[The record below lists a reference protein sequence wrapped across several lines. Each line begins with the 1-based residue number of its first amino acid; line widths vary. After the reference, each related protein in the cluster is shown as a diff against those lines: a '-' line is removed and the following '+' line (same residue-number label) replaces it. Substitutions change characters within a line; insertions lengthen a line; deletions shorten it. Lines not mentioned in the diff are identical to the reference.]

1 MAMENGG
8 LSATDALLLG
18 NGGGFGGLGNG
29 FEGLIYLAV
38 IMAMFGGGGFG
49 WGGNNAAAALG
60 YENLATSNEVQRGF
74 ADQNMMANQRET
86 LSAVTNGTAQTIAA
100 STANATNAINAIKDG
115 NAALIREFGNVE
127 TALTALSGK
136 QQECCCNILQKIGET
151 AAATDAQIARNNY
164 DAAMR
169 DAATNANFTAQIQ
182 SVKDMIAQNK
192 IESLQSQVSQ
202 LQLAQ
207 ATAGVLKFPS
217 SWSYGAGP
225 FPPIFGGCGCGCN
238 A

>member
-1 MAMENGG
+1 MTDGTGMSVADVAA
-8 LSATDALLLG
+8 LS
-18 NGGGFGGLGNG
+18 NGGFGGGWGDGGAFMWIFAL
-29 FEGLIYLAV
+29 LILAN
-38 IMAMFGGGGFG
+38 GGFG
-49 WGGNNAAAALG
+49 GFGGNNQQF
-60 YENLATSNEVQRGF
+60 ATRDQVQNGF
-74 ADQNMMANQRET
+74 DTQNMQMQTSGILN
-86 LSAVTNGTAQTIAA
+86 AVTNGTAQTIAA

-169 DAATNANFTAQIQ
+169 DAATNASFTAQIQ

-192 IESLQSQVSQ
+192 VESLQAQVSQ
-202 LQLAQ
+202 LQLQ
-207 ATAGVLKFPS
+207 AATSNVLRYPNQWTYNGGF
-217 SWSYGAGP
+217 
-225 FPPIFGGCGCGCN
+225 FPPMQCGCGCGCN